1 MTLTECCF
9 NPDGFSGV
17 DVDLDASDTP
27 ATEILFNE
35 SQSRIVISVAADD
48 AEKAMSILR
57 ERGVPVRQLGKVGDD
72 ELRIR
77 VNEETFRW
85 PIVDLYDDWFNAIRL
100 AVEGETE
107 RIPSL

>member
-1 MTLTECCF
+1 
-9 NPDGFSGV
+9 
-17 DVDLDASDTP
+17 
-27 ATEILFNE
+27 
-35 SQSRIVISVAADD
+35 VISVAADD
-48 AEKAMSILR
+48 AAKTMSILQ
-57 ERGVPVRQLGKVGDD
+57 ERGVPCRQLGKVGDD

-77 VNEETFRW
+77 INEETFRW